1 MYTVLGVGHLRRAAQ
16 PCLVVQVGRD
26 RHLFRVAA
34 GRVHGQPDL
43 DGMQLAEASVA
54 DQLAGDAELGSGA
67 LLAANLE
74 GALLRADDVAY
85 RAAFGEGHGE
95 GFLDVDVFAGQR
107 GGDNWFAMP
116 MVRSADSDGIHVA
129 VLEQFAVVAEGL
141 DRDGLGAASFLR
153 IGALD
158 KLLRVLNA
166 LGVQIAD
173 GDDPGDVVPENP
185 LHVHV
190 VGNAA
195 AADLANLDLVAG
207 RIGAENG

>member
-34 GRVHGQPDL
+34 GRVHGQTDL
-43 DGMQLAEASVA
+43 DGMQLAEASIA

-74 GALLRADDVAY
+74 GALLSTDDVAY

-95 GFLDVDVFAGQR
+95 RFLDVDVFTGQR
-107 GGDNWFAMP
+107 GGNDWFAMP
-116 MVRSADSDGIHVA
+116 MVGGADSDSIHMT

-141 DRDGLGAASFLR
+141 DSDGFGAARFLCV
-153 IGALD
+153 GSLD
-158 KLLRVLNA
+158 KLFRVLDA
-166 LGVQIAD
+166 FGVQIAN
-173 GDDPGDVVPENP
+173 GDNPGDVVPEDT

-190 VGNAA
+190 VGD
-195 AADLANLDLVAG
+195 ADRKSTRLNSSHLGISYAV
-207 RIGAENG
+207 